1 MLKRYLARLQV
12 EGGPRLDER
21 EFVAFFD
28 LLTVQRKLK
37 DAGRFVFI
45 DQVKKNPSFLV
56 HIPSSLRYVKGA
68 LARRPDLAEVREILA
83 RHVPELR

>member
-1 MLKRYLARLQV
+1 LV
-12 EGGPRLDER
+12 EEGGPKLDER

-56 HIPSSLRYVKGA
+56 HIPSSLKYVKDA
-68 LARRPDLAEVREILA
+68 LARRSDLAEVRDILA